1 MDNAVAI
8 SAIGLAATMGGGVLW
23 LAKFFANR
31 LSKDLQAHT
40 RASEEVKSA
49 SLKQAA
55 SNEATT
61 KALNSFETYLRER
74 NGRDNEMHS
83 EQIEAMRQLNHGF
96 KAFTQSA
103 TDRQEGILAEI
114 RTIGAQHVK
123 EQTVEHQTVE
133 KSEVK

>member
-8 SAIGLAATMGGGVLW
+8 AAIGLAATMGGGVIW

-40 RASEEVKSA
+40 KASEEVKQA
-49 SLKQAA
+49 SLKQAE
-55 SNEATT
+55 SNVANT
-61 KALNSFETYLRER
+61 KALNSFEIYLRER
-74 NGRDNEMHS
+74 NGRDNEMHA
-83 EQIEAMRQLNHGF
+83 EQIQTMREMVTGF
-96 KAFTQSA
+96 KSFTGAAQ
-103 TDRQEGILAEI
+103 TRQDGILAEI
-114 RTIGAQHVK
+114 RSIGAQHVK